1 MAGLANGSRIK
12 EIDVFHKLLIAYFGA
27 FLLFWFLGIDQLYF
41 VFICLVGFF
50 AYLFT
55 VSTDQ
60 PKSTDEPKPGPEV
73 WFFAFFVFATF
84 FSVFQITTPDRY
96 LTYVRN
102 EGVYISMLFVFVS
115 STFASAR
122 NTNTTDILYFA
133 LLLFSI
139 QCSVVAFLASNGF
152 SISFKS
158 VAAYLIPDMN
168 SKYISGMINK
178 NSIQAEASWF
188 SKGFFRPR
196 GLMMY
201 PNTMA
206 GILASTMAIKAYF
219 IYKFWRDQFKVFAI
233 LCLLL
238 IFMDVFSI
246 YSSLS
251 RSTWIG
257 LVIALAVFPFAFKT
271 SFIAKL
277 MPIMVGAVI
286 IGLVFLTGLN
296 EGIES
301 RLLDKTH
308 SNEGRGFNYTLI
320 WQETTSS
327 VDKLLFGHG
336 TQIDHWMLNIP
347 LGSHSTYMGV
357 FFKFGVIGAVFFL
370 LFLFFLYRLASRL
383 TANVNTLNSNGCNY
397 IRPYFL
403 CFALITPIVQMMF
416 IEVDVDLSYALY
428 FSAVVFLVRQESRIV
443 NDWLG
448 RLSNSELLDKAH
460 ENTVIQSTQLSSK
473 PLINCV

>member
-1 MAGLANGSRIK
+1 M
-12 EIDVFHKLLIAYFGA
+12 FHKLLIAYFGA
-27 FLLFWFLGIDQLYF
+27 FMLFWFLGIDQLYF
-41 VFICLVGFF
+41 PFICLVGFF
-50 AYLFT
+50 TYLFT
-55 VSTDQ
+55 L
-60 PKSTDEPKPGPEV
+60 STDEPKPGHEV

-96 LTYVRN
+96 VTYLRN
-102 EGVYISMLFVFVS
+102 EGVYMAMLFVFVS
-115 STFASAR
+115 ASFASAR
-122 NTNTTDILYFA
+122 NTDTTDKLYFA

-152 SISFKS
+152 SLSFKT
-158 VAAYLIPDMN
+158 VAANFIPDLN

-178 NSIQAEASWF
+178 NTIQAEATWF

-219 IYKFWRDQFKVFAI
+219 VYKFWRDKFKVFAI
-233 LCLLL
+233 LCLIL

-271 SFIAKL
+271 SFAAKFVPAL
-277 MPIMVGAVI
+277 VGAVI
-286 IGLVFLTGLN
+286 ISLIFLTGLSK
-296 EGIES
+296 GIES
-301 RLLDKTH
+301 RLLNKTH
-308 SNEGRGFNYTLI
+308 SNEGRGLNYSLV

-327 VDKLLFGHG
+327 ADKLLFGHG
-336 TQIDHWMLNIP
+336 TQIDHSLLNIP
-347 LGSHSTYMGV
+347 LGSHSTYLGV
-357 FFKFGVIGAVFFL
+357 FFKFGTIGAVFFL

-383 TANVNTLNSNGCNY
+383 TASVNTLNINGGNY

-403 CFALITPIVQMMF
+403 CFALITPIVQMTF

-428 FSAVVFLVRQESRIV
+428 FSAVVFLIRQESRIV

-448 RLSNSELLDKAH
+448 QLAASESVDKDR
-460 ENTVIQSTQLSSK
+460 ENTVNQSAQLSSK
-473 PLINCV
+473 PLTH